1 LCTQESHR
9 EEETM
14 AQADRRIQHDLSASS
29 SETTEAAKKLMSA
42 AATGGDALMDGQA
55 ELLAQV
61 DQMSKRWLAGQRQAI
76 DATRRS
82 LVEMQHCRDFADVMR
97 VQQEWMATWWQRF
110 ASDFEALSTM
120 ALDNSQRAMMW
131 AGEAAGEQARRGEQV
146 MLSTAGAKPR
156 GGSPG
161 K

>member
-1 LCTQESHR
+1 
-9 EEETM
+9 M
-14 AQADRRIQHDLSASS
+14 AQADRRTQHELSASS
-29 SETTEAAKKLMSA
+29 SEATETAQKLMSA
-42 AATGGDALMDGQA
+42 AATGGDALMEGQA

-61 DQMSKRWLAGQRQAI
+61 DQMSKRWLEGQRQAI

-82 LVEMQHCRDFADVMR
+82 LGEMQRCRDFADVMR
-97 VQQEWMATWWQRF
+97 VQQEWIAGWWQRF
-110 ASDFEALSTM
+110 ASDFAALSTI

-131 AGEAAGEQARRGEQV
+131 AGEAAEEAGEQARRGEQV